1 VLVEAG
7 TRSRIYC
14 CAPQVRPAHVGSRD
28 PDDGIRRL
36 HDRWRG
42 ALFEADVARTV
53 KNRAPHVSLL
63 CLAIHSANLFAV
75 LLVADLFEPVDI
87 LSAQR
92 FLNGDRRV
100 SRRATKATAMHSVP
114 IIRRKSAQ
122 FSVALSR
129 SYGRRSC
136 VNPLTLVRMMICAW
150 QRALSARIAG
160 GWCLSPQGHAGLP

>member
-1 VLVEAG
+1 MREERRPG
-7 TRSRIYC
+7 TTQIAPLHTVR
-14 CAPQVRPAHVGSRD
+14 PQVRPAHVGSRD

-92 FLNGDRRV
+92 FLNDTQ
-100 SRRATKATAMHSVP
+100 A
-114 IIRRKSAQ
+114 SAGI
-122 FSVALSR
+122 VDELHP
-129 SYGRRSC
+129 G
-136 VNPLTLVRMMICAW
+136 
-150 QRALSARIAG
+150 
-160 GWCLSPQGHAGLP
+160 

>member
-1 VLVEAG
+1 MLVEAG

-63 CLAIHSANLFAV
+63 CLAIHSANLFTV

-114 IIRRKSAQ
+114 IIRRKSATPKILRQ
-122 FSVALSR
+122 SAHPSSHDDRRLARNDTDAVQDKIVARYRLALRPR
-129 SYGRRSC
+129 SKCS
-136 VNPLTLVRMMICAW
+136 LL
-150 QRALSARIAG
+150 
-160 GWCLSPQGHAGLP
+160 